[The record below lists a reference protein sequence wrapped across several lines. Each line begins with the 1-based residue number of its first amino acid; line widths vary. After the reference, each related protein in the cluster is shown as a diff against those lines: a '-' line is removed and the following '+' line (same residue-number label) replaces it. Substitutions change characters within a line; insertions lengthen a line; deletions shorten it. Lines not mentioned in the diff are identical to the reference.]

1 MEQNP
6 CLLEKYRMRRRRI
19 CAINSRFSVTLV
31 LIMLTIAVSPKIPA
45 PAQAHFFEGVTQ
57 DLADGYQILFVLSPS
72 TPSTGDNSTRLNFSI
87 LKDGRNADNVYVA
100 LTIKEK
106 DSGKVEEQLPY
117 KWYEFS
123 DISIPYKFQKVTN
136 YVITV
141 EARVNRDPPKYLATP
156 LVANFD
162 IRAKD
167 PNDILSDNPPL
178 VRLIGVVFAIL
189 AIASIIPFIKRKDC
203 QGNKNRKQL
212 VSSIWQ
218 RK

>member
-6 CLLEKYRMRRRRI
+6 CLLEKYRVRRRRI
-19 CAINSRFSVTLV
+19 CPINSRFSVTLV

-57 DLADGYQILFVLSPS
+57 DSADGYQILFVLSRS

-100 LTIKEK
+100 LAIKEK
-106 DSGKVEEQLPY
+106 DSGKVEEQPPY

-141 EARVNRDPPKYLATP
+141 EARVNRDPKYLATS
-156 LVANFD
+156 LVARYFD

-178 VRLIGVVFAIL
+178 VSLIGVGFAIL
-189 AIASIIPFIKRKDC
+189 AIASIHFIKKKRSS
-203 QGNKNRKQL
+203 RKQIGN
-212 VSSIWQ
+212 S
-218 RK
+218 

>member
-1 MEQNP
+1 MTMEQNP
-6 CLLEKYRMRRRRI
+6 RLLEKYRMRRRRI
-19 CAINSRFSVTLV
+19 CAINSGFSVTLV
-31 LIMLTIAVSPKIPA
+31 LIMLTIAVSPTIPA
-45 PAQAHFFEGVTQ
+45 PAQAHFFGGTTY
-57 DLADGYQILFVLSPS
+57 DLADGYQVLFVPSPT

-106 DSGKVEEQLPY
+106 DSRKVEEQLPY

-141 EARVNRDPPKYLATP
+141 EARVNRDPKYLATP
-156 LVANFD
+156 LVANFG

-167 PNDILSDNPPL
+167 PNDILSDNPLL
-178 VRLIGVVFAIL
+178 VGLIGIGFAIL
-189 AIASIIPFIKRKDC
+189 AIASIHFIKKKRLS
-203 QGNKNRKQL
+203 RKQIGN
-212 VSSIWQ
+212 S
-218 RK
+218 